1 MHDLKSLIKSRN
13 MYGYFVT
20 RKHVN
25 IQAIKNVVLER
36 MSSTAERSQQFT
48 SNITISDLDDPN
60 FKRIIDVFSLELKRV
75 TSAVEHSPRLIII
88 MDGPRGNSD
97 ESCAK
102 KELIPRIAK
111 LHSLMNKTMR
121 SNDIEFYDLW
131 ELFHYEECIN
141 GLKLKI
147 PSDGHWSEEAHR
159 VVAEKLNMVLKF
171 TQSE

>member
-1 MHDLKSLIKSRN
+1 M
-13 MYGYFVT
+13 
-20 RKHVN
+20 
-25 IQAIKNVVLER
+25 
-36 MSSTAERSQQFT
+36 
-48 SNITISDLDDPN
+48 
-60 FKRIIDVFSLELKRV
+60 